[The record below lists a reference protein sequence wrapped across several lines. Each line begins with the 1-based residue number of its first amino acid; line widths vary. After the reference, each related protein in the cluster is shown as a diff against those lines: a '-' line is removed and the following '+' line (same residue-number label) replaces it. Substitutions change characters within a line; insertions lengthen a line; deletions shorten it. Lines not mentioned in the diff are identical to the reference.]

1 MYYFALN
8 KYLTARKMT
17 QGGNKEELSLSCLGL
32 LEQVLFLKYIILL
45 EIWNK

>member
-17 QGGNKEELSLSCLGL
+17 QGGNKEAVAFLELFGSFGTGFVFKIYHFVRD
-32 LEQVLFLKYIILL
+32 LE
-45 EIWNK
+45 